1 MPRLP
6 ITGSELYD
14 CVGIIILVIVG
25 IGLAM
30 KADKPWGW
38 AFVAAAAWW
47 GFKLVPLLLH
57 M

>member
-25 IGLAM
+25 VGLAT